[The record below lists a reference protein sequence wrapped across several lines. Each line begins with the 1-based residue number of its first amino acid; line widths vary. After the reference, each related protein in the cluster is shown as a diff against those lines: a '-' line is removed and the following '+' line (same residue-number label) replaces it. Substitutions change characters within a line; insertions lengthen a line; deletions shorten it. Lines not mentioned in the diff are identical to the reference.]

1 MDDHVIVVGGGLAG
15 LAAAMALGERGFR
28 VTLLESR
35 PRWGGRAS
43 SFVDQTSG
51 ETIDNCQHV
60 NLGCGTNFRHFCRV
74 VGIDQFFIRENELT
88 FVGPD
93 GRSSRFASAPLP
105 APLHLFPSLLRLGYL
120 SLSEKRQLARGL
132 RSLARTDPAL
142 CGDETFLDWLERH
155 GQSPTVIERFWHVVL
170 VSALSE
176 TLDRID
182 IAHARKVFVDA
193 FLANRLGWEVWL
205 PTVPLS
211 DLYGS
216 RLEVWFTRRNVL
228 MRRQCG
234 VKQVLIENQA
244 QGETAKMRAVRVTGV
259 ELRSGEL
266 LEADHVVLAV
276 PQNLVLSLLPDEW
289 RATPE
294 FGALGA
300 AIERLETAPIS
311 SVHLWFDREITALRH
326 AVLISR
332 LSQWIFNRSAIQGGD
347 CERDAPQNTAST
359 AAPYPPLR
367 RGGGEEGEPGKPEIR
382 NPKSEIYYYQVVISA
397 SREVLERGHDETIR
411 AVVEELAAIW
421 PVVREA
427 RLVHARLVTEHKAV
441 ISMLPG
447 VDRLRPAQQSPIGN
461 LQLAG
466 DWTQTGWP
474 GTMEGAV
481 RSGYLAAENILRRCG
496 RAATLVQPDLP
507 RALLSKLLFG
517 L

>member
-1 MDDHVIVVGGGLAG
+1 
-15 LAAAMALGERGFR
+15 
-28 VTLLESR
+28 
-35 PRWGGRAS
+35 
-43 SFVDQTSG
+43 
-51 ETIDNCQHV
+51 
-60 NLGCGTNFRHFCRV
+60 
-74 VGIDQFFIRENELT
+74 
-88 FVGPD
+88 
-93 GRSSRFASAPLP
+93 
-105 APLHLFPSLLRLGYL
+105 LHLFPSLWRLGSL
-120 SLSEKRQLARGL
+120 SFSEKRQLARGL
-132 RSLARTDPAL
+132 GKLARTNPAQ
-142 CGDETFLDWLERH
+142 CGDETFLRWLDRH

-193 FLANRLGWEVWL
+193 FLANRRGWEVWL

-211 DLYGS
+211 DLYGR
-216 RLEVWFTRRNVL
+216 RLEEWFTRRNVV

-234 VKQVLIENQA
+234 VKRVLIENQA
-244 QGETAKMRAVRVTGV
+244 QGETARTRAARATGV
-259 ELRSGEL
+259 ELRSGDL

-276 PQNLVLSLLPDEW
+276 PQYLVLSLFSDEW
-289 RATPE
+289 RATSE
-294 FGALGA
+294 FAELGA

-311 SVHLWFDREITALRH
+311 SVHLWFDRPITDLRH
-326 AVLISR
+326 AVLVGR
-332 LSQWIFNRSAIQGGD
+332 LSQWIFNRSAIQGGGGNQ
-347 CERDAPQNTAST
+347 EAPRTST
-359 AAPYPPLR
+359 NPPYPPLR
-367 RGGGEEGEPGKPEIR
+367 RGGDDEGQLPRGSDDARLAGRGDEGQRAGGGDEGESGNSEIR
-382 NPKSEIYYYQVVISA
+382 PVLNWTGPKSEIFYYQVVISA

-411 AVVEELAAIW
+411 AVVEELAGIW

-447 VDRLRPAQQSPIGN
+447 VDRLRPVQQSPIGN

-481 RSGYLAAENILRRCG
+481 RSGYLAAENVLRQCG
-496 RAATLVQPDLP
+496 RAETLVRPDLP